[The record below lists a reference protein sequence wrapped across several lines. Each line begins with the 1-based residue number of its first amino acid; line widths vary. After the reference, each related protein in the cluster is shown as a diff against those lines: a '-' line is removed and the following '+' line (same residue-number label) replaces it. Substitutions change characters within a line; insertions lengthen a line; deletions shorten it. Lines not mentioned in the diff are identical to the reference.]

1 MGIKLQNGLSAS
13 ILVMSANLIT
23 ACSTHSV
30 DPLPSMEPA
39 FLESADVETLA
50 EVSRLIAEHKGLN
63 TVKLGGIDKNR
74 ATTIPVLPLPL
85 GPHET
90 LSLKKPELFKVFL
103 TRERCVIRS
112 ESSGD
117 EIALTDIKCKL
128 DQ

>member
-13 ILVMSANLIT
+13 IFVLSADLIS

-30 DPLPSMEPA
+30 DPLSSMQPA
-39 FLESADVETLA
+39 YIVSADSETLA
-50 EVSRLIAEHKGLN
+50 KVSDLIAEHKGIS

-85 GPHET
+85 GPYET
-90 LSLKKPELFKVFL
+90 LSLKKPEIFKVFL
-103 TRERCVIRS
+103 TRDGCVIKS
-112 ESSGD
+112 EGSGD
-117 EIALTDIKCKL
+117 EIALADIRCKL